1 MVRAHL
7 RSPASNKVISGIS
20 KVTQRIC
27 PRTTDQETM
36 GMIYFNEFS
45 SLRTATL
52 IWGLVCL
59 ILQVWKYELL
69 NTLETGCLEL
79 LGTSECPTFW
89 EDWTNFILS
98 RQSNSV
104 LALVSL
110 DDGNNLSQWILRP
123 FRNVL
128 HLWVRISGKRSN
140 PDTSGCRVNLPLSF
154 SSLLKR

>member
-7 RSPASNKVISGIS
+7 RSPASNKVVSGII

-27 PRTTDQETM
+27 PRTTDWETM
-36 GMIYFNEFS
+36 GTIYFNEFS
-45 SLRTATL
+45 SLRIAILTR
-52 IWGLVCL
+52 GLLCL

-69 NTLETGCLEL
+69 NTLDTGRLEL
-79 LGTSECPTFW
+79 LGTSEWPTFW
-89 EDWTNFILS
+89 EDWTNLVLS

-104 LALVSL
+104 LTLVSL
-110 DDGNNLSQWILRP
+110 NDRNNLSQWILRP
-123 FRNVL
+123 FRNIL

-140 PDTSGCRVNLPLSF
+140 PDASGCRVNLPLSF